1 MNQLQEKLQE
11 LLNTMSEEDTAIL
24 TENRF
29 PYIFTKAFY
38 FIQDNPELY
47 SQKDAFGLPDESYS
61 SQDLKNITIGCKQ
74 ILEGKGFRKEFPFEN
89 ICIRVCHKLFEL
101 FHFKFVNQR
110 TYSSNRDGFKD
121 VMTFEHVV
129 DKSEIKFYNLV

>member
-89 ICIRVCHKLFEL
+89 IGIRGCHKPFEL
-101 FHFKFVNQR
+101 FHFKLVNQR
-110 TYSSNRDGFKD
+110 TYS
-121 VMTFEHVV
+121 
-129 DKSEIKFYNLV
+129 